1 MQDVTLTQDIYPHSE
16 GDVIRVDD
24 TSAARI
30 VEAGAGRIASAEHAE
45 HAESDKAAKPP
56 RAAQTVTMVA
66 PADK

>member
-1 MQDVTLTQDIYPHSE
+1 MQDVTLTKDIPPHYE
-16 GDVIRVDD
+16 GDVVRVDD

-30 VEAGAGRIASAEHAE
+30 VEAGAGRIESAESAE
-45 HAESDKAAKPP
+45 PAKAAKPP